1 VLYQLSYAPGP
12 AGLYRRVSG
21 IPSAMTDL
29 PMEDVDRTQQE
40 REREADEQL
49 DRTSR
54 DDDETER
61 EGALP
66 EE

>member
-12 AGLYRRVSG
+12 AGLYPCVSG

-29 PMEDVDRTQQE
+29 PMEDMDRTQQE

-49 DRTSR
+49 DGKSP
-54 DDDETER
+54 DDDENER